1 MLGDPYF
8 KARDVVLFSAKGRL
22 LRTENWAFL
31 DHGKPGELY
40 DMEKDPKQ
48 YNNLINA
55 PQYAKVQSGMKG
67 KPYKIQEND
76 LSRKIRQKKK

>member
-1 MLGDPYF
+1 MQ
-8 KARDVVLFSAKGRL
+8 RMW
-22 LRTENWAFL
+22 ENGL
-31 DHGKPGELY
+31 EPGVRV
-40 DMEKDPKQ
+40 

>member
-1 MLGDPYF
+1 MLDDPYF

-48 YNNLINA
+48 YNNLIND
-55 PQYAKVQSGMKG
+55 PNTLKVLSGMKG
-67 KPYKIQEND
+67 KLSKIQ
-76 LSRKIRQKKK
+76 RMIWQKKLAKKK

>member
-1 MLGDPYF
+1 
-8 KARDVVLFSAKGRL
+8 
-22 LRTENWAFL
+22 
-31 DHGKPGELY
+31 
-40 DMEKDPKQ
+40 MEKDPKQ

-76 LSRKIRQKKK
+76 LSRKIRQKKKWKNVI